1 MPIEIKELHI
11 KVGVDDETAT
21 AANGSDEVYRTQF
34 GNSNAYN
41 LDPAGAADLL
51 LEVTDDDGDGAGLA
65 ADGGQ
70 PEEGICHG
78 VTVLA
83 WARVDGTSPSGDDVV
98 VDGRIIT
105 GEGFE
110 PGFGDGSVR
119 FVTGN
124 FDLF

>member
-1 MPIEIKELHI
+1 MPIEIRELTIKAVVKE
-11 KVGVDDETAT
+11 ETAT
-21 AANGSDEVYRTQF
+21 TAAGGDEMYRTQY
-34 GNSNAYN
+34 GNNNAYD
-41 LDPAGAADLL
+41 LDPAGAEDLL
-51 LEVTDDDGDGAGLA
+51 LAVAGDEGVDAGLA
-65 ADGGQ
+65 ADGAQ

-83 WARVDGTSPSGDDVV
+83 WARVDGASSSGDDVV

-110 PGFGDGSVR
+110 SGLGDGSVR
-119 FVTGN
+119 FVTAN